1 MLRWFLVLIPFAA
14 LTAGC
19 TTLPSVSL
27 PGLPGAAPTPSA
39 TPTVRT
45 AAVTRTVT
53 ASPVLTLT
61 VRPGGTVTATAQ
73 VTATVGGART
83 PTAVAATR
91 TVTATAVATRTVTA
105 TPTVTRTV
113 QPGATA
119 ASVQGPGVPG
129 SLGDVNAI
137 ISATVT
143 YVLSNTNLT
152 GFEVEYQ
159 TTVREYARTRVQ
171 RRGDPTS
178 TTYAILRWTNGVWSV
193 VAYGTSFPNAR
204 ELGIP
209 NELIP
214 GGPPLGT
221 PAPPGATAT
230 RPPPTPTGA
239 R

>member
-1 MLRWFLVLIPFAA
+1 
-14 LTAGC
+14 
-19 TTLPSVSL
+19 
-27 PGLPGAAPTPSA
+27 
-39 TPTVRT
+39 
-45 AAVTRTVT
+45 VTRT
-53 ASPVLTLT
+53 A
-61 VRPGGTVTATAQ
+61 
-73 VTATVGGART
+73 
-83 PTAVAATR
+83 
-91 TVTATAVATRTVTA
+91 
-105 TPTVTRTV
+105 

-159 TTVREYARTRVQ
+159 TTVREFARTRVQ

-178 TTYAILRWTNGVWSV
+178 TAYAILRWNNGVWSV

-204 ELGIP
+204 DLGIP
-209 NELIP
+209 DQLVP
-214 GGPPLGT
+214 GGPPVGT

-230 RPPPTPTGA
+230 RPPPTPTRA